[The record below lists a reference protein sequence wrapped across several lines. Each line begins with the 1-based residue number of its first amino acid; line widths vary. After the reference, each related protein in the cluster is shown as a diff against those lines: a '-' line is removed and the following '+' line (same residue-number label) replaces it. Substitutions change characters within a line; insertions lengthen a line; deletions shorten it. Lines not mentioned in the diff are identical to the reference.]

1 MGTVHHQL
9 WGNIVFEDEKNGLT
23 GYLNIGDVSRKP
35 RDYFEGRIE
44 HKSKGVVC
52 EKIYGTYMGYMDFD
66 GERYFDIR

>member
-35 RDYFEGRIE
+35 RDYF
-44 HKSKGVVC
+44 
-52 EKIYGTYMGYMDFD
+52 
-66 GERYFDIR
+66 